1 MCPNSFDAGMSTTPE
16 RSEAV
21 AVDIHFT
28 VDQMSVR
35 LSDGRVLTI
44 PLAWYPKLA
53 SATEDQ
59 RERWELI
66 GRGVG
71 IHWPEIDEDLS
82 VRGMLEGRRAG
93 V

>member
-16 RSEAV
+16 RSEAL

-35 LSDGRVLTI
+35 LSDGRVLTV
-44 PLAWYPKLA
+44 PLAWYPRLA
-53 SATEDQ
+53 NAAPHQ
-59 RERWELI
+59 RRCWRLI
-66 GRGVG
+66 GGGVG
-71 IHWPEIDEDLS
+71 VHWPEIDEDLS
-82 VRGMLEGRRAG
+82 VQGMLEGRRAK